1 MPDSVLGWNRKDGRV
16 TGCVCLGAAAL
27 WGQGKRA
34 CTGTSVSERA
44 KGDRPDRGV
53 GIYVLAR

>member
-1 MPDSVLGWNRKDGRV
+1 MAESQAVR
-16 TGCVCLGAAAL
+16 LGAAAL

-34 CTGTSVSERA
+34 CIGTSVSEHA

-53 GIYVLAR
+53 GIYVLARRWQIERA